1 MIEMTIDQVKQNPQM
16 FMYIWVPE
24 AFKNPGVELGK
35 YAKHILV
42 KQENERRVIT
52 LSAQK
57 YGVKAQDYLD
67 AISDSFYQAFGMYPP
82 EALQRLALGEDV
94 AGKNWAKGVYGVGA
108 LTDSWSGTNISVDNV
123 TGKILQGG
131 VEVPGQSASYS
142 AVGKNKIN
150 GYTVTIDGMTYS
162 SRCRNK
168 KYFAGLKADGNGIK
182 YNPDG
187 TQAKTAD
194 LSSLWEGCQLVW
206 NAFVEWLVKVFG
218 NLDAGDKK
226 EVLNQTN
233 TFPSQVDD
241 GMATK
246 GGILPDI
253 ISANSGLI
261 LLALGA
267 GTLLATGGLPG
278 LKKKK
283 GKKSRK

>member
-16 FMYIWVPE
+16 FMYIWVTE
-24 AFKNPGVELGK
+24 AFKNPRVELGR
-35 YAKHILV
+35 YAKIILA
-42 KQENERRVIT
+42 KQQNELKVIR
-52 LSAQK
+52 LSAEK
-57 YGVKAQDYLD
+57 FNRKPQDYID
-67 AISDSFYQAFGMYPP
+67 AIRDSFYEAFGMYPP
-82 EALQRLALGEDV
+82 EALQRLALGQTI

-108 LTDSWSGTNISVDNV
+108 LTDSWTGTNISVDNA

-150 GYTVTIDGMTYS
+150 GYTVTIDGITYS

-168 KYFAGLKADGNGIK
+168 KYFAGLKADSNGIK

-187 TQAKTAD
+187 TKAKTAD

-206 NAFVEWLVKVFG
+206 NAFVEWLVNVFS

-233 TFPSQVDD
+233 TFPSQVND
-241 GMATK
+241 GMATQSSS
-246 GGILPDI
+246 LTEVL
-253 ISANSGLI
+253 SANSGLI

-278 LKKKK
+278 MKKKK

>member
-16 FMYIWVPE
+16 FMYIWVTE
-24 AFKNPGVELGK
+24 AFKNPRVELGR
-35 YAKHILV
+35 YAKIILA
-42 KQENERRVIT
+42 KQQNELKVLKR
-52 LSAQK
+52 SAEK
-57 YGVKAQDYLD
+57 YNRKQQDYID
-67 AISDSFYQAFGMYPP
+67 AIRDSFKEAFNMYPP

-108 LTDSWSGTNISVDNV
+108 LTDSWTGTNISVDNV

-206 NAFVEWLVKVFG
+206 NSFVEWLVRVFS
-218 NLDAGDKK
+218 NMDTDKEK

>member
-1 MIEMTIDQVKQNPQM
+1 MIEMTIDQVKRNPQM
-16 FMYIWVPE
+16 FMYIWVTE
-24 AFKNPGVELGK
+24 AFKNPRVELGK
-35 YAKHILV
+35 YAKPILV
-42 KQENERRVIT
+42 KKANEEKVIK

-57 YGVKAQDYLD
+57 YGVKAQDYVD
-67 AISDSFYQAFGMYPP
+67 AIRESFNEAFDMYPP

-168 KYFAGLKADGNGIK
+168 KNFAGLKADGNGIK

-206 NAFVEWLVKVFG
+206 NAFVEWLIKVFG
-218 NLDAGDKK
+218 NLETGEEK

-241 GMATK
+241 GMATQSSS
-246 GGILPDI
+246 LTEVL
-253 ISANSGLI
+253 SANSGLI

-278 LKKKK
+278 MKKKK